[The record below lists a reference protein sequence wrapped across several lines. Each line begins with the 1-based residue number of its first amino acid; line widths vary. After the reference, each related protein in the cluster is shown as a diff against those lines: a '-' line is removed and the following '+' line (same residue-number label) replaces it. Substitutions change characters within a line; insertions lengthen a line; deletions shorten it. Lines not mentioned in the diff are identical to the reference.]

1 MKILI
6 IDDEKDIIHFIKR
19 GLEKELFLVESAEDG
34 LRGSFL
40 ARTGNYDLIIL
51 DYLLP
56 KMNGAEVLKEIR
68 ADGNKIPVLMLT
80 VKNEIQS
87 KKKIFETGADDYL
100 SKPFL
105 LEELVLRVKALLK
118 RPPLKFEEVIII
130 DDLILDKGN
139 KTVKRGDEELYLTKK
154 EYGLLEY
161 LIDNRGKIIS
171 RSELLEHV
179 WDYNADPFSNSVE
192 THVASLRKKL
202 NKNKNRDLVHTFSG
216 RGYKFA
222 LNKLSKEF

>member
-6 IDDEKDIIHFIKR
+6 IDDEKEIVEFIKR

-34 LRGSFL
+34 FRGSFL

-68 ADGNKIPVLMLT
+68 ADGNKVPVLMLT
-80 VKNEIQS
+80 VKSEIQS
-87 KKKIFETGADDYL
+87 KKKLFETGADDYL

-105 LEELVLRVKALLK
+105 LEELLLRVKALLK

-130 DDLILDKGN
+130 DDLVLDKGN
-139 KTVKRGDEELYLTKK
+139 KTVKRADEELYLTKK

-192 THVASLRKKL
+192 THIASLRRKL

-222 LNKLSKEF
+222 VNRLG

>member
-6 IDDEKDIIHFIKR
+6 IEDEKEIAHFIKKA
-19 GLEKELFLVESAEDG
+19 LEKELFAVELAEDG
-34 LRGSFL
+34 FRGSFL
-40 ARTGNYDLIIL
+40 SRTGNFDLIIL

-68 ADGNKIPVLMLT
+68 ADGKKMPILMLT
-80 VKNEIQS
+80 VKNEIES
-87 KKKIFETGADDYL
+87 KKKLFGVGADDYL

-105 LEELVLRVKALLK
+105 LDELILRVKALLK
-118 RPPLKFEEVIII
+118 RPPLSFEETIII
-130 DDLILDKGN
+130 DDLVIDKEN
-139 KTVKRGDEELYLTKK
+139 KVIRRGDLEIYLTKK
-154 EYGLLEY
+154 EYNLLEY
-161 LIDNRGKIIS
+161 LATNRGKIIS
-171 RSELLEHV
+171 RSELLENI

-192 THVASLRKKL
+192 THIASLRKKL

-222 LNKLSKEF
+222 VNKLD